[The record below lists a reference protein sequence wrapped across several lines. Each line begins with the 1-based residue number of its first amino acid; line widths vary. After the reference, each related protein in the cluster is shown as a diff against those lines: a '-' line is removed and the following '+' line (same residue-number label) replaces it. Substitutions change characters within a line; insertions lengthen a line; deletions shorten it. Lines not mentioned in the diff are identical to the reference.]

1 MIRSTRKFPARKRIV
16 AGALAL
22 GLVAAACGDD
32 DSGSDGTGSDGT
44 AGENSEAV
52 CPSNMVIQVDWWPEA
67 EHGGTYQL
75 MGDGA
80 EADANLFTYS
90 GPIDP
95 AYAIGGI
102 ETLEIRAGGDAIEAQ
117 PVATVMKTDQEIV
130 LGYLNSDDI
139 IQAAPTVEVTAVAS
153 TLEIN
158 PQMVMWD
165 PAQLEIDKTDPAS
178 IAATGRRVLH
188 FPAAAY
194 IDFLISSGVMTADQ
208 SDPNYSGAPD
218 QWVSNGGDFIQQG
231 FATNEIHKYAN
242 LIDWKD
248 GAPAEVDFL
257 LIDDL
262 GWQPYPGSY
271 TVLTERLDDLSP
283 CLELFVPKLQQAWV
297 DFLADPA
304 PIGDEI
310 IAVTEVYDNFWTL
323 SPELNETAFALFEST
338 GIGSNGPD
346 DTYGNFDAE
355 RLSVLFDQMSAILDE
370 SGIDLPDGYTAESS
384 YTNDFIDPAIGR

>member
-1 MIRSTRKFPARKRIV
+1 MIRSTMKSPARNRMV
-16 AGALAL
+16 AGVLAL
-22 GLVAAACGDD
+22 GLVVAACGDD
-32 DSGSDGTGSDGT
+32 DSGSDGTAEEGT
-44 AGENSEAV
+44 DGENSETV
-52 CPSNMVIQVDWWPEA
+52 CPSNMVIQVDWWPEV

-90 GPIDP
+90 GPIDS
-95 AYAIGGI
+95 AYAVGGI
-102 ETLEIRAGGDAIEAQ
+102 ETLEIRAGGDAIESQ
-117 PVATVMKTDQEIV
+117 PVAAVMKTDQDIV

-139 IQAAPTVEVTAVAS
+139 IQAAPTVEVTAVAT

-165 PAQLEIDKTDPAS
+165 PAQLEIDKDDPTS

-188 FPAAAY
+188 FPGNAF
-194 IDFLISSGVMTADQ
+194 IEFMISSGVMTADQ
-208 SDPNYSGAPD
+208 GDPNYSGAPD
-218 QWVSNGGDFIQQG
+218 QWVSNGGDFVQQG
-231 FATNEIHKYAN
+231 FATNEIFNYEN

-248 GAPAEVDFL
+248 GAPADVDFL

-262 GWQPYPGSY
+262 GWQPYPGAY
-271 TVLTERLDDLSP
+271 VVLSERLEDLSP

-297 DFLADPA
+297 DFLANPG

-310 IAVTEVYDNFWTL
+310 IAVTEAYDNFWTL
-323 SPELNETAFALFEST
+323 SPELNEAAYALFEST

-346 DTYGNFDAE
+346 DIYGNFDAE
-355 RLSVLFDQMSAILDE
+355 RLSVLFEQMSAILAE
-370 SGIDLPDGYTAESS
+370 SGIDLPDGYTAESA
-384 YTNDFIDPAIGR
+384 YTNDFIDPTIGR

>member
-1 MIRSTRKFPARKRIV
+1 V
-16 AGALAL
+16 LAGALAL

-32 DSGSDGTGSDGT
+32 DSDSDGAASDEDT
-44 AGENSEAV
+44 AGEAV
-52 CPSNMVIQVDWWPEA
+52 CPANMVIQLDWWPEV

-75 MGDGA
+75 MGEGA
-80 EADANLFTYS
+80 EADAELFTYS

-95 AYAIGGI
+95 AYAVGGI
-102 ETLEIRAGGDAIEAQ
+102 ETLEIRAGGDAIESQ
-117 PVATVMKTDQEIV
+117 PVATVMKTDQDIV

-139 IQAAPTVEVTAVAS
+139 IQAAPTVEVTAVAA
-153 TLEIN
+153 TLEIS

-165 PAQLEIDKTDPAS
+165 PAQLEIDKNDPTT
-178 IAATGRRVLH
+178 IGATGRRVLH
-188 FPAAAY
+188 FPGSAY
-194 IDFLISSGVMTADQ
+194 IDFLVADGIMTAGQ

-218 QWVSNGGDFIQQG
+218 QWVANGGDFIQQG
-231 FATNEIHKYAN
+231 FATNEIYKYTN

-262 GWQPYPGSY
+262 GWQPYPGPY
-271 TVLTERLDDLSP
+271 TVLTERLDELSP

-297 DFLADPA
+297 DFLGNPG

-323 SPELNETAFALFEST
+323 SPELNEAAYALFEST
-338 GIGSNGPD
+338 GIGSNGSD
-346 DTYGNFDAE
+346 DTYGNFDEA
-355 RLSVLFDQMSAILDE
+355 RLSLLFDQMSAILAE
-370 SGIDLPDGYTAESS
+370 EGIDLPDGYAAERS
-384 YTNDFIDPAIGR
+384 YTNEFIDPSIGL